1 MADSRR
7 TVIPLMLLG
16 DGQVGKTSLTKRL
29 TGNVFEDSQL
39 TTIGK
44 ESYVYQ
50 TQLHGYDLKM
60 KIWDTAG
67 QERFKSMSVNVI
79 KNVEGLILTYS
90 IASRESFQNLD
101 SWLKQLNDADDI
113 SKKPIIIVGNKSDL
127 EDSREVSTDE
137 GREFADK
144 HGYHFYETSA
154 KTAEHVKEAFDD
166 IFEQLYK
173 LFEDEITGKK
183 EYKVKIKVEP
193 NKEVKKKKGCCNN

>member
-1 MADSRR
+1 M
-7 TVIPLMLLG
+7 MLLG
-16 DGQVGKTSLTKRL
+16 DSQVGKTALIKRI

-50 TQLHGYDLKM
+50 TKLHDNDLKI

-90 IASRESFQNLD
+90 IINRESFQNMD
-101 SWLKQLNDADDI
+101 SWLQKLNDASDL
-113 SKKPIIIVGNKSDL
+113 SKKPVIIVGNKIDL
-127 EDSREVSTDE
+127 EDKRQVTTEE
-137 GREFADK
+137 GEEFAK
-144 HGYHFYETSA
+144 NHGYNFFEVSA
-154 KTAEHVKEAFDD
+154 KTGKNVKEAFYD

-173 LFEDEITGKK
+173 IFEEEITGKK
-183 EYKVKIKVEP
+183 VKKPKLELK
-193 NKEVKKKKGCCNN
+193 KETKKKKRFC

>member
-1 MADSRR
+1 M
-7 TVIPLMLLG
+7 MLLG
-16 DGQVGKTSLTKRL
+16 DSQVGKTALIKRI

-50 TQLHGYDLKM
+50 TKLHDNDLKI

-90 IASRESFQNLD
+90 IINRESFQNMD
-101 SWLKQLNDADDI
+101 SWLQKLNDASDL
-113 SKKPIIIVGNKSDL
+113 SKKPVIIVGNKIDL
-127 EDSREVSTDE
+127 EDKRQVTTKE
-137 GREFADK
+137 GEEFAK
-144 HGYHFYETSA
+144 NHGYNFFEVSA
-154 KTAEHVKEAFDD
+154 KTGKNVKEAFYD

-173 LFEDEITGKK
+173 IFEEEITGKK
-183 EYKVKIKVEP
+183 VKKPKLELK
-193 NKEVKKKKGCCNN
+193 KETKKKKRCC

>member
-1 MADSRR
+1 M
-7 TVIPLMLLG
+7 MLLG
-16 DGQVGKTSLTKRL
+16 DSQVGKTALIKRI

-50 TQLHGYDLKM
+50 TKLHDNDLKI

-90 IASRESFQNLD
+90 IINRESFQNMD
-101 SWLKQLNDADDI
+101 SWLQKLNDASDL
-113 SKKPIIIVGNKSDL
+113 SKKPVIIVGNKIDL
-127 EDSREVSTDE
+127 EDKRQVTTEE
-137 GREFADK
+137 GEEFAK
-144 HGYHFYETSA
+144 NHGYNFFEVSA
-154 KTAEHVKEAFDD
+154 KTGKNVKEAFYD

-173 LFEDEITGKK
+173 IFEEEITGKK
-183 EYKVKIKVEP
+183 VKKPKLELK
-193 NKEVKKKKGCCNN
+193 KETKKKKRSC

>member
-50 TQLHGYDLKM
+50 TQLHGYDVKM

-90 IASRESFQNLD
+90 IASRESFQNLE
-101 SWLKQLNDADDI
+101 SWLKQLNDADDL

-127 EDSREVSTDE
+127 EASREVSKAE
-137 GREFADK
+137 GKQFADS
-144 HGYHFYETSA
+144 HGYHFFETAA
-154 KTAEHVKEAFDD
+154 KTAENVKEAFDD

-183 EYKVKIKVEP
+183 ENKIKIELK
-193 NKEVKKKKGCCNN
+193 NDIKRKKTCCAN

>member
-1 MADSRR
+1 M
-7 TVIPLMLLG
+7 MLLG
-16 DGQVGKTSLTKRL
+16 DSQVGKTALIKRI

-50 TQLHGYDLKM
+50 TKLHDNDLKI

-90 IASRESFQNLD
+90 IINRESFQNMD
-101 SWLKQLNDADDI
+101 SWLQKLNDASDL
-113 SKKPIIIVGNKSDL
+113 SKKPVIIVGNKIDL
-127 EDSREVSTDE
+127 EDKRQVTTEE
-137 GREFADK
+137 GEEFAK
-144 HGYHFYETSA
+144 NHGYNFFEVSA
-154 KTAEHVKEAFDD
+154 KTGKNVKEAFYD

-173 LFEDEITGKK
+173 IFEEEITGKK
-183 EYKVKIKVEP
+183 
-193 NKEVKKKKGCCNN
+193 VKKPKLELKKETKKKEKILLINNLCYY

>member
-1 MADSRR
+1 MADLRR
-7 TVIPLMLLG
+7 TVIPMMLLG
-16 DGQVGKTSLTKRL
+16 DSQVGKTALIKRI

-50 TQLHGYDLKM
+50 TKLHDNDLKI

-90 IASRESFQNLD
+90 IINRESFQNMD
-101 SWLKQLNDADDI
+101 SWLQKLNDASDL
-113 SKKPIIIVGNKSDL
+113 SKKPVIIVGNKIDL
-127 EDSREVSTDE
+127 EEKRQVTTEE
-137 GREFADK
+137 GEEFAK
-144 HGYHFYETSA
+144 NHGYNFFEVSA
-154 KTAEHVKEAFDD
+154 KTGKNVKEAFYD

-173 LFEDEITGKK
+173 IFEEEITGKK
-183 EYKVKIKVEP
+183 VKKPKLELK
-193 NKEVKKKKGCCNN
+193 KETKKKKRFC

>member
-1 MADSRR
+1 M
-7 TVIPLMLLG
+7 MLLG
-16 DGQVGKTSLTKRL
+16 DSQVGKTALIKRI

-50 TQLHGYDLKM
+50 TKLHDNDLKI

-90 IASRESFQNLD
+90 IINRESFQNMD
-101 SWLKQLNDADDI
+101 SWLQKLNDASDL
-113 SKKPIIIVGNKSDL
+113 SKKPVIIVGNKIDL
-127 EDSREVSTDE
+127 EDKRQVTTEE
-137 GREFADK
+137 GENFAK
-144 HGYHFYETSA
+144 NHGYNFFEVSA
-154 KTAEHVKEAFDD
+154 KTGKNVKEAFYD

-173 LFEDEITGKK
+173 IFEEEITGKK
-183 EYKVKIKVEP
+183 VKKPKLELK
-193 NKEVKKKKGCCNN
+193 KETKKKKRSC

>member
-1 MADSRR
+1 MADLRR
-7 TVIPLMLLG
+7 TVIPMMLLG
-16 DGQVGKTSLTKRL
+16 DSQVGKTALIKRI

-50 TQLHGYDLKM
+50 TKLHDNDLKI

-90 IASRESFQNLD
+90 IINRESFQNMD
-101 SWLKQLNDADDI
+101 SWLQKLNDASDL
-113 SKKPIIIVGNKSDL
+113 SKKPVIIVGNKIDL
-127 EDSREVSTDE
+127 EDKRQVTTEE
-137 GREFADK
+137 GEEFAK
-144 HGYHFYETSA
+144 NHGYNFFEVSA
-154 KTAEHVKEAFDD
+154 KTGKNVKEAFYD

-173 LFEDEITGKK
+173 IFEEEITGKK
-183 EYKVKIKVEP
+183 VKKPKLELK
-193 NKEVKKKKGCCNN
+193 KETKKKKRSC

>member
-50 TQLHGYDLKM
+50 TQLHGYDVKM

-90 IASRESFQNLD
+90 IASRESFQNLE
-101 SWLKQLNDADDI
+101 SWLKQLNDADDL

-127 EDSREVSTDE
+127 EASREVSKAE
-137 GREFADK
+137 GKQFANN
-144 HGYHFYETSA
+144 HGYHFFETSA
-154 KTAEHVKEAFDD
+154 KTAENVKEAFDD

-173 LFEDEITGKK
+173 LFEDEIMGKK
-183 EYKVKIKVEP
+183 ENKIKIELK
-193 NKEVKKKKGCCNN
+193 NEVKKKRNCCSN

>member
-1 MADSRR
+1 M
-7 TVIPLMLLG
+7 MLLG
-16 DGQVGKTSLTKRL
+16 DSQVGKTALIKRI

-50 TQLHGYDLKM
+50 TKLHDNDLKI

-90 IASRESFQNLD
+90 IINRESFQNMD
-101 SWLKQLNDADDI
+101 SWLQKLNDASDL
-113 SKKPIIIVGNKSDL
+113 SKKPVIIVGNKIDL
-127 EDSREVSTDE
+127 EDKRQVTTKE
-137 GREFADK
+137 GEEFAK
-144 HGYHFYETSA
+144 NHGYNFFEVSA
-154 KTAEHVKEAFDD
+154 KTGKNVKEAFYD

-173 LFEDEITGKK
+173 IFEEEITGKK
-183 EYKVKIKVEP
+183 VKKPKLELK
-193 NKEVKKKKGCCNN
+193 KETKKKKRSC

>member
-44 ESYVYQ
+44 ESYLYL
-50 TQLHGYDLKM
+50 TQLHGYDVKM

-101 SWLKQLNDADDI
+101 NWLKQLNDADDL

-127 EDSREVSTDE
+127 EASREVSKDE
-137 GREFADK
+137 GKQFADS
-144 HGYHFYETSA
+144 HGYHFFETSA
-154 KTAEHVKEAFDD
+154 KTAENVKEAFDD

-183 EYKVKIKVEP
+183 ENRIKIEP
-193 NKEVKKKKGCCNN
+193 NNDKKKKKACCAN

>member
-1 MADSRR
+1 MK
-7 TVIPLMLLG
+7 LLG
-16 DGQVGKTSLTKRL
+16 DSQVGKTALIKRI

-50 TQLHGYDLKM
+50 TKLHDNDLKI

-90 IASRESFQNLD
+90 IINRESFQNMD
-101 SWLKQLNDADDI
+101 SWLQKLNDASDL
-113 SKKPIIIVGNKSDL
+113 SKKPVIIVGNKIDL
-127 EDSREVSTDE
+127 EDKRQVTTEE
-137 GREFADK
+137 GENFAK
-144 HGYHFYETSA
+144 NHGYNFFEVSA
-154 KTAEHVKEAFDD
+154 KTGKNVKEAFYD

-173 LFEDEITGKK
+173 IFEEEITGKK
-183 EYKVKIKVEP
+183 VKKPKLELK
-193 NKEVKKKKGCCNN
+193 KETKKKKRFC

>member
-1 MADSRR
+1 MSDSRR

-44 ESYVYQ
+44 ESYVYL
-50 TQLHGYDLKM
+50 TQLHGYDVKM

-90 IASRESFQNLD
+90 IASRESFQNLE
-101 SWLKQLNDADDI
+101 SWLKQLNDADDL

-127 EDSREVSTDE
+127 EATREVSKDE
-137 GREFADK
+137 GKQFADN
-144 HGYHFYETSA
+144 HGYHFFETSA
-154 KTAEHVKEAFDD
+154 KTAENVKEAFDD

-173 LFEDEITGKK
+173 LFEDEIMGKK
-183 EYKVKIKVEP
+183 ENKIKIELK
-193 NKEVKKKKGCCNN
+193 NEVKKKRNCCSN

>member
-1 MADSRR
+1 MSDSRR

-44 ESYVYQ
+44 ESYVYL
-50 TQLHGYDLKM
+50 TQLHGYDVKM

-90 IASRESFQNLD
+90 IASRESFQNLE
-101 SWLKQLNDADDI
+101 SWLKQLNDADDL

-127 EDSREVSTDE
+127 EASREVSKAE
-137 GREFADK
+137 GKQFADN
-144 HGYHFYETSA
+144 HGYHFFETSA
-154 KTAEHVKEAFDD
+154 KTAENVKEAFDD

-183 EYKVKIKVEP
+183 ENKIKIELK
-193 NKEVKKKKGCCNN
+193 NDIKKKKSCCAN

>member
-1 MADSRR
+1 M
-7 TVIPLMLLG
+7 MLLG
-16 DGQVGKTSLTKRL
+16 DSQVGKTALIKRI

-50 TQLHGYDLKM
+50 TKLHDNDLKI

-90 IASRESFQNLD
+90 IINRESFQNMD
-101 SWLKQLNDADDI
+101 SWLQKLNDASDL
-113 SKKPIIIVGNKSDL
+113 SKKPVIIVGNIIDL
-127 EDSREVSTDE
+127 EDKRQVTTEE
-137 GREFADK
+137 GEEFAK
-144 HGYHFYETSA
+144 NHGYNFFEVSA
-154 KTAEHVKEAFDD
+154 KTGKNVKEAFYD

-173 LFEDEITGKK
+173 IFEEEITGKK
-183 EYKVKIKVEP
+183 VKKPKLELK
-193 NKEVKKKKGCCNN
+193 KETKKKKRFC